1 MCIATYGKVMNVKEG
16 LAVID
21 CNGTKREAIAKG
33 LAIKKGDYVLV
44 QFGVIIQKIAPE
56 DIILQNSQ
64 HQ

>member
-1 MCIATYGKVMNVKEG
+1 MCLATYGKVVAVKEG
-16 LAVID
+16 QAVID

-33 LAIKKGDYVLV
+33 INIKKGDFVLV
-44 QFGVIIQKIAPE
+44 QFGVVIQKIPPE